1 MSVQTTEKP
10 ESTPDGAAVLDLV
23 DPKTYLE
30 NDMEAYWRGLRADNP
45 VHWHPEA
52 PGRPG
57 FWVISRYADV
67 QALYRDNKR
76 LTSEKGNVL
85 VTLLAGG
92 DSAAGQM
99 LAVTDG
105 RRHKNLR
112 NVMLKAFSPRALAKV
127 AELIRVNSRQL
138 VGDAVRR
145 GTGDFADEVA
155 SVIPL
160 TTVGGLIGVPVE
172 DHGHLLPLTKSC
184 LSSDDADQAPE
195 EAFLARNEILLYF
208 SDLVAERRARPQDDV
223 ITTLTQSEIEGVPLT
238 DQDIVFN
245 CYSLILGGDETSRLS
260 MVDALYTLSREP
272 EQWRRMKEGEVDL
285 ETATEEI
292 LRWATPAMNFG
303 RHATT
308 DFELHGK
315 QIKEGDIVTLWNTS
329 ANRDDTVFDNPQTL
343 DLGRTPNKHITFG
356 YGPHF
361 CIGAY
366 LARVEVK
373 EMLDALR
380 SFSKGFE
387 LTGEPHR
394 IHSNLMRGMSSLP
407 MSFTPDDQGLAAG

>member
-1 MSVQTTEKP
+1 MSVQTTEVQRGVP
-10 ESTPDGAAVLDLV
+10 GDPGVLDLV
-23 DPKTYLE
+23 DPKTFLE
-30 NDMEAYWRGLRADNP
+30 NDMAAYWDRMRADHP
-45 VHWHPEA
+45 VYWQPATPE
-52 PGRPG
+52 RRG
-57 FWVISRYADV
+57 FWVVSRYTDV
-67 QALYRDNKR
+67 QALFRDNKR
-76 LTSEKGNVL
+76 LTSERGNVL

-92 DSAAGQM
+92 DSAAGKM

-127 AELIRVNSRQL
+127 SGIVRENTRRLLSEAI
-138 VGDAVRR
+138 RR
-145 GTGDFADEVA
+145 GEGDFAADVA
-155 SVIPL
+155 SVVPM
-160 TTVGGLIGVPVE
+160 TTVGGLLGVPVA
-172 DHGHLLPLTKSC
+172 DHPYLLNLTKSC
-184 LSSDDADQAPE
+184 LSSDEADQAPE

-208 SDLVAERRARPQDDV
+208 SDLVAERREKPQDDV
-223 ITTLTQSEIEGVPLT
+223 ISTLTRSDIEGVPLS

-245 CYSLILGGDETSRLS
+245 CYSLLLGGDETSRLS
-260 MVDALYTLSREP
+260 MIETLYTLSRET
-272 EQWRRMKEGEVDL
+272 GEWQRLRDGAVDL

-308 DFELHGK
+308 DFELHGR
-315 QIKEGDIVTLWNTS
+315 QIKEGDIVTLWQMS
-329 ANRDDTVFDNPQTL
+329 ANRDETVFPDPYTL
-343 DLGRTPNKHITFG
+343 DLARTPNKHITFG

-380 SFSKGFE
+380 TFSKGFE
-387 LTGEPHR
+387 VAGEPRR
-394 IHSNLMRGMSSLP
+394 IHSNLMQGMSYLP
-407 MSFTPDDQGLAAG
+407 MRYVPDERGLAAG

>member
-1 MSVQTTEKP
+1 MSVQTTEIQREIP
-10 ESTPDGAAVLDLV
+10 ADPASLDLV
-23 DPKTYLE
+23 NPKTYLE
-30 NDMEAYWRGLRADNP
+30 NDMAAYWRRLRADHP
-45 VHWHPEA
+45 VFWHPEA
-52 PGRPG
+52 ADRRG
-57 FWVISRYADV
+57 FWVVSRYPDV
-67 QALYRDNKR
+67 QALFRDNKR

-105 RRHKNLR
+105 RRHKDLR

-127 AELIRVNSRQL
+127 AGIVRENTRRLMAEAI
-138 VGDAVRR
+138 RR
-145 GTGDFADEVA
+145 GEGDFAADVA
-155 SVIPL
+155 SVIPM
-160 TTVGGLIGVPVE
+160 TTVGGLLGIPVS
-172 DHGHLLPLTKSC
+172 DHPYLLKLTKSC
-184 LSSDDADQAPE
+184 LSSDEADQAPE

-208 SDLVAERRARPQDDV
+208 SDLVAERRENPQDDV
-223 ITTLTQSEIEGVPLT
+223 ISTLTRSDINGVPLT

-260 MVDALYTLSREP
+260 MIEALHALSSEP
-272 EQWRRMKEGEVDL
+272 GEWRRLRDHEVDL
-285 ETATEEI
+285 ETATEEM

-308 DFELHGK
+308 DFELHGE
-315 QIKEGDIVTLWNTS
+315 QIKKGDIVTLWQMS
-329 ANRDDTVFDNPQTL
+329 ANRDETVFPDPYTL
-343 DLGRTPNKHITFG
+343 DLTRTPNKHITFG

-380 SFSKGFE
+380 TFSTGFE
-387 LTGEPHR
+387 ITGEPHR
-394 IHSNLMRGMSSLP
+394 IHSNLMQGMSYLP
-407 MSFTPDDQGLAAG
+407 MRYFPDEQGLTAG